1 MSYTKELLQQA
12 YSISIEDIDATLMAC
27 GLPID
32 QGEYSDEEIKSHFD
46 FIRQSIQ
53 QGKTFKQ
60 AAAQFKRETKKR
72 TTDAEFPPMNI
83 LEMLTH
89 ICSEYGIQLELT
101 ESVEIMSACGLS
113 PNQKEYRQLECER
126 FLEACSLIKEQG
138 QTHQQVAAHFGIN
151 KTCSNG
157 HNNAQYL
164 TDQITNV
171 AVTSESGL
179 VSLVSQVTEKRAEQI
194 PGLVNQIYLKN
205 VVSKLAESSDEIK
218 NFYAGLEERIL
229 EQIEGKSPIKAIME
243 GQWQMTPL
251 PSSSEKLMLLPDASE
266 NDTNTD

>member
-1 MSYTKELLQQA
+1 MSHTKELLQQN
-12 YSISIEDIDATLMAC
+12 YSLSIEDVNATLMAC
-27 GLPID
+27 GLSVE
-32 QGEYSDEEIKSHFD
+32 QAEYSDEEIQSHFD

-60 AAAQFKRETKKR
+60 AAAQFKREAKKR

-89 ICSEYGIQLELT
+89 ISSEYGIQLELT
-101 ESVEIMSACGLS
+101 ESIEIMSACGLS

-126 FLEACSLIKEQG
+126 FLEACDLMKEQG

-151 KTCSNG
+151 LISSNEQ
-157 HNNAQYL
+157 NNAQYL
-164 TDQITNV
+164 TDQISNL
-171 AVTSESGL
+171 AVTSEAGL
-179 VSLVSQVTEKRAEQI
+179 AQLVSQVTSKRAEQI
-194 PGLVNQIYLKN
+194 PGLVNQMYLKN
-205 VVSKLAESSDEIK
+205 VVSKLAESEDEIR

-229 EQIEGKSPIKAIME
+229 DQIEGKSPIKAIME
-243 GQWQMTPL
+243 GRWQMTPL
-251 PSSSEKLMLLPDASE
+251 PSFSEKPMLLPDVSE